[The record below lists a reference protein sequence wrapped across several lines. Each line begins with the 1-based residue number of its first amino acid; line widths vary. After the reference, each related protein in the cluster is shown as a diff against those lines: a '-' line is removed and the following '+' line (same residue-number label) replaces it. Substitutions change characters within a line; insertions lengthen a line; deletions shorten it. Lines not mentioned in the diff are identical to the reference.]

1 MRNRSRT
8 ICYLFNGEL
17 TIRELIFGIG
27 VLAVYV
33 MLGFFIHGKI
43 QTTVDNRNMKYANA
57 YFTQDD
63 AAFVQAYETEQGS
76 DIFAYGDLETV
87 DPITITDWIE
97 KFNKTDNGLMTA
109 VQPIRSQKYAKIYIE
124 KEHHT
129 RHTRRVAHTCTV
141 NGKTHTTYT
150 TEVYYTWDNV
160 WSYSLHSSY
169 TTFCSIKFPYGTI
182 HFPNLDKI
190 GYNRSGSDRWTIYGT
205 SPKASGIAFL
215 HIDDKNIGT
224 DNTLY
229 EYPNTVEACET
240 LREDLY
246 FGNWPLILF
255 WVLFIAIGI
264 GLVIAW
270 AVLDNDW
277 LNHL

>member
-1 MRNRSRT
+1 MRNGSRT

-17 TIRELIFGIG
+17 TVRELIFGIG
-27 VLAVYV
+27 VLAIYV

-43 QTTVDNRNMKYANA
+43 QTAVDNRNMKYANA

-63 AAFVQAYETEQGS
+63 ATFVQAYETEQGT
-76 DIFAYGDLETV
+76 DIFAYGDLEAV
-87 DPITITDWIE
+87 NPITVADWIG
-97 KFNKTDNGLMTA
+97 KFEKTDSGLMTA
-109 VQPIRSQKYAKIYIE
+109 MQPIRSHKYAKIYIE
-124 KEHHT
+124 KEHYT
-129 RHTRRVAHTCTV
+129 KHTRRVAHTTTV

-150 TEVYYTWDNV
+150 TETYYTWDNV
-160 WSYSLHSSY
+160 WDYSLRVPY
-169 TTFCSIKFPYGTI
+169 TTFCGVKFPYGTI
-182 HFPNLDKI
+182 HFPNSYQV
-190 GYNRSGSDRWTIYGT
+190 GYNRSGNDRWTIYGT
-205 SPKASGIAFL
+205 PPKASGITFL
-215 HIDDKNIGT
+215 HIDNKNIGT

-246 FGNWPLILF
+246 YGNWPLVLF
-255 WVLFIAIGI
+255 WVLFIAIGV

-277 LNHL
+277 LNYL